1 MRSYHKASRLF
12 TGTPNYFDLLRF
24 QWHSSQ
30 DLWWNF
36 VRECSQEFCGVG
48 VNRSNVQ
55 ISCRQS
61 VGFYSVSVSTPCITV
76 TNDGDNYEKED
87 LEILAQAAVFQY
99 SLKPTS
105 FIKQACS

>member
-1 MRSYHKASRLF
+1 MRPQHKRSCLF

-24 QWHSSQ
+24 QWNSNQ

-36 VRECSQEFCGVG
+36 VWECSEKFCVVE
-48 VNRSNVQ
+48 VNRSNIQ

-61 VGFYSVSVSTPCITV
+61 VGFYSVSVNTPCITV

-87 LEILAQAAVFQY
+87 LELVAQAAIF
-99 SLKPTS
+99 
-105 FIKQACS
+105 